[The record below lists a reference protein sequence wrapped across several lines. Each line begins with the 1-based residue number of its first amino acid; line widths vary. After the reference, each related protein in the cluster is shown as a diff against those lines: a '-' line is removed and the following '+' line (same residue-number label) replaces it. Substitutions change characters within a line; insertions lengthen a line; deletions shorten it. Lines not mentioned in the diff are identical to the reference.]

1 MSEFEGRVVGRLRYK
16 LGDLFAGDESV
27 IAHGCNAMGKMGKGF
42 AYALAAA
49 YPEAKEAYLKH
60 GTKNGYRLGE
70 VIPWLGPTRKVLH
83 LIVQQRIRQQSDPR
97 GIRYVDYGAVER
109 AFEMIERG
117 AARHIERKEGFW
129 RMRELAPD
137 RFYASEYFR
146 SYYSQTRL
154 AEEVGFFVPL
164 PGKDALVLSLM
175 RLRASGPFGTA
186 DARLLR
192 DMAPAVIS
200 LARLRWP
207 ALPADEPAESMQDE
221 TLPAV
226 NEFDRAHIWESLSLT
241 PREKHVVDLVLQ
253 GQSTESIARAMRIV
267 PGTLKVHRRN
277 IYRKLKIKSQAGLFA
292 RFVEIIEAR
301 IR

>member
-1 MSEFEGRVVGRLRYK
+1 MGVSRSDEYNGLAAVVAATRET
-16 LGDLFAGDESV
+16 AGD
-27 IAHGCNAMGKMGKGF
+27 HFGRAMVGWLRGHVGF
-42 AYALAAA
+42 DHCVAF
-49 YPEAKEAYLKH
+49 
-60 GTKNGYRLGE
+60 GYRGASRPPLLFE
-70 VIPWLGPTRKVLH
+70 TFSPAESHVFVALYQEGPYL
-83 LIVQQRIRQQSDPR
+83 LDPFHHA
-97 GIRYVDYGAVER
+97 AV
-109 AFEMIERG
+109 
-117 AARHIERKEGFW
+117 ERKEGFW

-137 RFYASEYFR
+137 RFYASEYYR

-207 ALPADEPAESMQDE
+207 GLPADEAAVTPRDE
-221 TLPAV
+221 YAAV
-226 NEFDRAHIWESLSLT
+226 ASDFDRAHIWKSLSLT
-241 PREKHVVDLVLQ
+241 SREKQVVDLVLQ
-253 GQSTESIARAMRIV
+253 GHSTESIARALRIV
-267 PGTLKVHRRN
+267 PGTVKVHRRN

-292 RFVEIIEAR
+292 RFVEIIDAQ
-301 IR
+301 IG

>member
-1 MSEFEGRVVGRLRYK
+1 LGASRKDEYSRLAALVAATRETN
-16 LGDLFAGDESV
+16 GDLFGKAMVDWLRQHVGFDHCV
-27 IAHGCNAMGKMGKGF
+27 IF
-42 AYALAAA
+42 
-49 YPEAKEAYLKH
+49 
-60 GTKNGYRLGE
+60 GYRGASRPPLLFE
-70 VIPWLGPTRKVLH
+70 TFSPAESHVFVALYQEGPYL
-83 LIVQQRIRQQSDPR
+83 LDPFHHA
-97 GIRYVDYGAVER
+97 AV
-109 AFEMIERG
+109 
-117 AARHIERKEGFW
+117 ERKEGFW

-221 TLPAV
+221 TFPPV

-253 GQSTESIARAMRIV
+253 GHSTESIARAMRIV
-267 PGTLKVHRRN
+267 PGTVKVHRRN